1 MATKKQIDNLI
12 ELLGKR
18 KTRRG
23 VELAEINIDGLI
35 RNKKIKKILFKKDDC
50 AIHIYTNRL
59 YLNAPNGKKAYLG
72 TFELKFSKTDW
83 TLESWYLETRNI
95 DNKKDG
101 RIHPHGSDSDLC
113 LGIAQEQSLITQLN
127 KGNIYVAID
136 RYIQLLET
144 FNLNDELCMFAGL
157 WFRKKPRPYRSMQEV
172 REQLGKNE
180 S

>member
-1 MATKKQIDNLI
+1 M

-18 KTRRG
+18 RTKRG
-23 VELAEINIDGLI
+23 LELAEINIDGLI
-35 RNKKIKKILFKKDDC
+35 RNKKIKKILFEKE
-50 AIHIYTNRL
+50 AQEIHVYTNRL

-72 TFELKFSKTDW
+72 TFELIFTRNASYY
-83 TLESWYLETRNI
+83 EWYIDAINI
-95 DNKKDG
+95 DNNKDG

-113 LGIAQEQSLITQLN
+113 LGQAHEESLQAQLS

-157 WFRKKPRPYRSMQEV
+157 WFGKKPYRSMQEV
-172 REQLGKNE
+172 REKLGKNE